1 MFKRLLQAAA
11 ITLSLNVIAALN
23 QPTINQTTYQL
34 PSGRTSKPIASL
46 LGQFLKN

>member
-1 MFKRLLQAAA
+1 MLKRLLQAAA

-23 QPTINQTTYQL
+23 QPTINLTTYQL

-46 LGQFLKN
+46 LDQFLKN